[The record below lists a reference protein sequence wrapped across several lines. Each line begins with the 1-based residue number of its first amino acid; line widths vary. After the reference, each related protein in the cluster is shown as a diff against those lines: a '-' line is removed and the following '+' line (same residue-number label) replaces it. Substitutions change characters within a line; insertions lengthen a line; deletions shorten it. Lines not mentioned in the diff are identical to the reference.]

1 MAASTEELREELAR
15 GARELKSATTHIE
28 QVKDYEVQRA
38 LYDLREAVGATNAV
52 LRQLLAA
59 PPDTFP

>member
-15 GARELKSATTHIE
+15 GRRELKSETTHIE
-28 QVKDYEVQRA
+28 QVKDHEVQRA
-38 LYDLREAVGATNAV
+38 LHDLREAIGATNAV

-59 PPDTFP
+59 PPDTAP